1 MGMSGRSCGNGG
13 NSSHWAAIIDSQRR
27 GHSSE
32 PGNPSRRAWF
42 VPKWPNMCTHIHRLI
57 PRMEL
62 NMVIHMFTHVYL
74 HRIVS
79 MGKNAAKSASRT
91 VLRSAAS
98 AVLCCAA
105 QRMLHSGA
113 PGNKHGLAPA
123 HAALRRTGLLELY
136 FGALPAQFCAAR
148 RSACCTPAHWETS
161 MALPRCTAAGLTPW
175 KSEPPVCGSDIQ
187 TDLHSSAL
195 YSQNC
200 GALCRGAAARMAA
213 LLSYSSRIPEF

>member
-1 MGMSGRSCGNGG
+1 MSGRSCGNGG
-13 NSSHWAAIIDSQRR
+13 NSSHWAAITDSQRR

-79 MGKNAAKSASRT
+79 MRKNAAKSASRT

-98 AVLCCAA
+98 ATLCCAA

-113 PGNKHGLAPA
+113 PGNKHGLAALHCRWPHPLEIRAACLRLGHSDGPA
-123 HAALRRTGLLELY
+123 LQRTVFTKLRR
-136 FGALPAQFCAAR
+136 AAPR
-148 RSACCTPAHWETS
+148 TQADISNLSISA
-161 MALPRCTAAGLTPW
+161 
-175 KSEPPVCGSDIQ
+175 
-187 TDLHSSAL
+187 
-195 YSQNC
+195 
-200 GALCRGAAARMAA
+200 
-213 LLSYSSRIPEF
+213 